1 MATLAPEIAPE
12 GLTASGYAADQP
24 FFVRLAYVLAGLTM
38 GGFVLNAAMGRV
50 DIPAI
55 PPWIHLHAVAMTA
68 WLALFVAQNRLAAS
82 GNLKL
87 HRRLGWVG
95 AFLVCAIVGLTCF
108 SGVMAVAL
116 HRQPPFFS
124 PPFFL
129 ALTQVEALGFA
140 GMVYAG
146 IVNRRDTQTHRRLMF
161 GATII
166 AADPGIS
173 RILPMPLLGPWGP
186 WLSLV
191 VQLGFIA
198 AMALHDRKL
207 LGRVHPGTFSAG
219 LVVVLSHVVVALAA
233 RSGPVI
239 SLAERIGG

>member
-1 MATLAPEIAPE
+1 MATLAQTPGTVSA
-12 GLTASGYAADQP
+12 ANDYAADQS
-24 FFVRLAYVLAGLTM
+24 FFVRLAIIIAAITL
-38 GGFVLNAAMGRV
+38 GGFILNAAMGRV

-55 PPWIHLHAVAMTA
+55 PVWIHLHAIAMTA
-68 WLALFVAQNRLAAS
+68 WLALFVTQNRLAAS

-87 HRRLGWVG
+87 HRRLGWAG
-95 AFLVCAIVGLTCF
+95 AFLVCAIAGLTCF

-116 HRQPPFFS
+116 HRLPPFFT
-124 PPFFL
+124 PPYFL

-186 WLSLV
+186 WLAMA
-191 VQLGFIA
+191 VQLCFIA
-198 AMALHDRKL
+198 AMVLHDRKT
-207 LGRVHPGTFSAG
+207 LGRVHPATFSAG
-219 LVVVLSHVVVALAA
+219 LVVVLTHVVVTLAAQSGPVIALAA
-233 RSGPVI
+233 R
-239 SLAERIGG
+239 IGG